1 MRKVV
6 FGIIATVI
14 LGFVGNAQ
22 TVTECAVLKTGNRV
36 YPQKSTSDA
45 SARTFTI
52 INFDQNYK
60 VIDTYVIDGVE
71 YTDTGKY
78 NDLKAG
84 DGIYTSVKLF
94 PNPKSQVSA
103 YLISD
108 DFKYTTQLNNV
119 ASKIKIGCKV
129 RHVRTGTTILG
140 DSCAKNCC
148 GCLELYDCEISWE
161 F

>member
-1 MRKVV
+1 M
-6 FGIIATVI
+6 
-14 LGFVGNAQ
+14 
-22 TVTECAVLKTGNRV
+22 
-36 YPQKSTSDA
+36 
-45 SARTFTI
+45 
-52 INFDQNYK
+52 
-60 VIDTYVIDGVE
+60 IDTYVIDGVE

-148 GCLELYDCEISWE
+148 CCLELYDC
-161 F
+161 